1 MEAVMLTSI
10 IIFLAAIIL
19 IITGVIDTVIAAF
32 LGILAMIIFGVMT
45 DADAF
50 KVVDW
55 NVIFILIGIW
65 IIATY
70 LGKTGLPEYL
80 AAKLLILSKG
90 NVALFVTLIGTS
102 AGFISIL
109 VDNVVVVLMMAP
121 VLFAVSRQYHFKAC
135 GAVLFIGLCSN
146 FMGTAL
152 LLGDLPPQ
160 LLHSVAGIEFS
171 GFIWHSG
178 RPSSFFVLTAT
189 YAVVVFIFY
198 RIFVKKFKG
207 QQMDFNPI
215 KGQHA
220 KFNPDNLNPAKHVK
234 NRLFAWL
241 VCLAFVGTIV
251 AMAIRP
257 VFGVHLGWITLTG
270 AATLVFFLE
279 VFKKKL
285 DVPSFEEIL
294 SELDWRAVMFYVCLF
309 ALVGGLEKGGAI
321 EAIAQWLVPHIQ
333 SSLIMGVTALYWV
346 SAAICGIVE
355 HDAYILT
362 LLYVIRDLAASSENI
377 DPWPLYWA
385 LLWAGTLGSNLT
397 IAGAPALFVAVNLG
411 EKEDCCKMSMR
422 EFFSYTVVYVL
433 VSLIICYA
441 ITMFLWVLPF
451 V

>member
-1 MEAVMLTSI
+1 MEVTMLTSI
-10 IIFLAAIIL
+10 IIFSAAIIL
-19 IITGVIDTVIAAF
+19 VITGVIDTVIAAF
-32 LGILAMIIFGVMT
+32 LGVLAMIVFGVMT
-45 DADAF
+45 DLDAF

-80 AAKLLILSKG
+80 AAKLLVLSKG
-90 NVALFVTLIGTS
+90 NVALFITLIGTA

-160 LLHSVAGIEFS
+160 LLHSVAGIEFD

-198 RIFVKKFKG
+198 KIFVKKFQG
-207 QQMDFNPI
+207 QRMDFNP
-215 KGQHA
+215 G
-220 KFNPDNLNPAKHVK
+220 DLNPGEHIK

-241 VCLAFVGTIV
+241 VCLVFVGTIV

-257 VFGVHLGWITLTG
+257 VFGVHLGWITLCG
-270 AATLVFFLE
+270 AAILVFLLE

-294 SELDWRAVMFYVCLF
+294 AELDWRAVMFYICLF

-321 EAIAQWLVPHIQ
+321 EAIAHWLVPHIQ
-333 SSLIMGVTALYWV
+333 SSLVLGVTALYWI

-362 LLYVIRDLAASSENI
+362 LLYVIRDLAAESTEI
-377 DPWPLYWA
+377 EPWPLYWA

-411 EKEDCCKMSMR
+411 EKEDKCKLSMR
-422 EFFSYTVVYVL
+422 EFFSYTVVYVV
-433 VSLIICYA
+433 VSLVICYV
-441 ITMFLWVLPF
+441 ITMLLWVLPF

>member
-1 MEAVMLTSI
+1 MEAMMLTSI
-10 IIFLAAIIL
+10 IIFSAAIIL
-19 IITGVIDTVIAAF
+19 VITGVIDSVIAAF
-32 LGILAMIIFGVMT
+32 LGILAMIVFGVMT
-45 DADAF
+45 DLDAF

-65 IIATY
+65 IIAIY

-80 AAKLLILSKG
+80 AAKLLVLSKG
-90 NVALFVTLIGTS
+90 NVALFITLIGTA

-160 LLHSVAGIEFS
+160 LLHSVTGIEFD

-189 YAVVVFIFY
+189 YVVVIFVFY
-198 RIFVKKFKG
+198 KIFVKKFRG
-207 QQMDFNPI
+207 QQMDFNP
-215 KGQHA
+215 
-220 KFNPDNLNPAKHVK
+220 DDLNPSEHIK
-234 NRLFAWL
+234 NKLFAWL
-241 VCLAFVGTIV
+241 VCLVFVGTIV
-251 AMAIRP
+251 GMAIRP
-257 VFGVHLGWITLTG
+257 VFGVHLGWITLSG
-270 AATLVFFLE
+270 AAILVFLLE

-285 DVPSFEEIL
+285 DAPSFEEIL
-294 SELDWRAVMFYVCLF
+294 AELDWRAVMFYVCLF

-321 EAIAQWLVPHIQ
+321 EAIAHWLVPHIQ
-333 SSLIMGVTALYWV
+333 SSLVLGVTALYWV
-346 SAAICGIVE
+346 SAAICGVVE

-362 LLYVIRDLAASSENI
+362 LLYVIRDLAAESKNI

-411 EKEDCCKMSMR
+411 EKEDQCKMSMK
-422 EFFSYTVVYVL
+422 EFFGYTVVYVV
-433 VSLIICYA
+433 VSLVICYV
-441 ITMFLWVLPF
+441 ITMLLWVLPF
-451 V
+451 VSAT